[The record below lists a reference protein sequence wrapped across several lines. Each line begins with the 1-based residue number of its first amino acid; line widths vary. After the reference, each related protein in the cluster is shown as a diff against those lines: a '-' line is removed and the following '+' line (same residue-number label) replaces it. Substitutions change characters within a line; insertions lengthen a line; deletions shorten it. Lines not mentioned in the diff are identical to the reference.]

1 MRFLIRLS
9 LIVLLS
15 IVPSQGLF
23 GLSLEEMEVID
34 IAGLKSFNPLCDD
47 FKCVLTS
54 SKGDIIVYTNSSDK
68 VKALFVDSDL
78 KAHTYDLGTKKTS
91 EHSLHSYWID
101 NDSNRL
107 VLLWQKGKEFSL
119 QINSLDNFELI
130 ENRKLKLPK
139 CLDYIAVMSDNHEYF
154 LYTTLIHHP
163 NPKVKLG
170 GAFSFSVKYDFEIA
184 FQRAINYGTML
195 DKYFLYDKNFNLIQS
210 GDFNKEYLYNSVL
223 NSAIRTVR
231 DFTRNDIVNVDN
243 NGNIMVVTNGT
254 YRRATDQEII
264 GPNIGIEYISNGKS
278 YGKLFKRA
286 LGYKALCASDINLS
300 FNNDSSISIYG
311 VYAKRHFYLNKN
323 TALVRDA
330 LFTCSGHFRI
340 DINSFTDITDTV
352 ITAPTEY
359 RGTLNSFEAEDL
371 TKGCGTED
379 FNFKPI
385 NGGYLVTKYATADR
399 HFGHSFLDYNFN
411 RLWTE
416 WEYADVKPYSPYNIE
431 TAEIYNTEDALAIL
445 YVLARDEEPDGDGK
459 YYSNLLKRS
468 LFNDGSYSSEE
479 IKIPHVWLYRK
490 GVFLHDCMP
499 ELIISDKYLYCAY
512 EDVIY
517 RFPIGCEHNGNIIY
531 DHLKQLW

>member
-1 MRFLIRLS
+1 MRFLIKLG

-15 IVPSQGLF
+15 IIPSQRLF

-34 IAGLKSFNPLCDD
+34 IAGLKSFNPARDD
-47 FKCVLTS
+47 FKCIITS
-54 SKGDIIVYTNSSDK
+54 SKGDIIVYTSSGDK
-68 VKALFVDSDL
+68 VKALVIDSDS
-78 KAHTYDLGTKKTS
+78 KTHTYDLGTKKTS
-91 EHSLHSYWID
+91 SHSLHSYWID

-119 QINSLDNFELI
+119 QINSLDKFELI

-139 CLDYIAVMSDNHEYF
+139 CLDCIAVISDNHEYF

-170 GAFSFSVKYDFEIA
+170 AFSAKYDPEIA
-184 FQRAINYGTML
+184 FQRAINFGTML

-223 NSAIRTVR
+223 NSSIRTVR

-278 YGKLFKRA
+278 YGKLFERA
-286 LGYKALCASDINLS
+286 LGDKALCASDINLS

-311 VYAKRHFYLNKN
+311 VYAKRHFYENKN

-330 LFTCSGHFRI
+330 LFACSGRFRI
-340 DINSFTDITDTV
+340 DINSFTDITNAV
-352 ITAPTEY
+352 ITAPSEY
-359 RGTLNSFEAEDL
+359 RNTLASFEAEDL
-371 TKGCGTED
+371 TKGNGTVD

-385 NGGYLVTKYATADR
+385 NGGYLVTNYEPYNR

-416 WEYADVKPYSPYNIE
+416 WEYADVKPYSPYYIE
-431 TAEIYNTEDALAIL
+431 TAEIYNTEDALANL
-445 YVLARDEEPDGDGK
+445 YVLAKDTEPDGEGK
-459 YYSNLLKRS
+459 YYSNLIKRS

-490 GVFLHDCMP
+490 GIFLHDCMP

-517 RFPIGCEHNGNIIY
+517 RFPIGCEHDGNVLY
-531 DHLKQLW
+531 DLLKQLS